1 MIWNLIGSIGG
12 KVLDIVDDVVEDKD
26 EANRLKF
33 EIQRQLIEN
42 KSNELEA
49 AAKIVLAEAQGSW
62 LQRNWRP
69 LLMVTFT
76 GLIVAHWFGLTAPN
90 IPESVQNSLLNIVMV
105 GGGGYV
111 VGRSG
116 EKLPINLEGLINEA
130 RNT

>member
-12 KVLDIVDDVVEDKD
+12 KVLDIVEDVVEDKD

-42 KSNELEA
+42 KSSELEA
-49 AAKIVLAEAQGSW
+49 AAKIVLAEAQGGW

-69 LLMVTFT
+69 LLMVTFA
-76 GLIVAHWFGLTAPN
+76 GLIVAHWFGFTAPN

-105 GGGGYV
+105 GIGGYV

-116 EKLPINLEGLINEA
+116 EKIADKFRGPN
-130 RNT
+130 